1 LPQDFLPVLMGILI
15 GGLTRGALYALIASG
30 LTLVFGLTRIMNFAH
45 GAFVMVGT
53 YLSLT
58 ILQTLGDFTFALI
71 IAPAVLAVLGLA
83 VERVLLRPTYR
94 AHGVNQFL
102 LTYGLSLII
111 SQLTLI
117 IWGPVIHVI
126 RIPVPLDGTFDV
138 FGATFEVYS
147 LFIVA
152 VSITV
157 LAVLYAFLRLSNFGL
172 IVRAAIH
179 SRDMI
184 SSLGVNIDLV
194 YVILFTAGSAIA
206 GLAGVLTGPLFSASL
221 GLGQNII
228 IVAFVVVIVG
238 GLGSLKGSLVGALI
252 VGLSEVSSIFLI
264 PVLHPYVI
272 YIVLL
277 IVLVVRPQGLFGW
290 KE

>member
-1 LPQDFLPVLMGILI
+1 VQDLLPLLMNIII

-30 LTLVFGLTRIMNFAH
+30 LTLVFGVTRIMNFAH

-53 YLSLT
+53 YVSLT
-58 ILQTLGDFTFALI
+58 ILETSGNFTLALVM
-71 IAPAVLAVLGLA
+71 APAILAGLGLV
-83 VERVLLRPTYR
+83 VERFLLRPTYR

-102 LTYGLSLII
+102 LTYGLALII

-126 RIPVPLDGTFDV
+126 RIPAPLDGRIEF
-138 FGATFEVYS
+138 FGATFLVYS
-147 LFIVA
+147 FFIVG
-152 VSITV
+152 VSIVV
-157 LAVLYAFLRLSNFGL
+157 LTSLFAFLRLSNFGL
-172 IVRAAIH
+172 MVRAAVF

-184 SSLGVNIDLV
+184 SALGVNINAV
-194 YVILFTAGSAIA
+194 YVVLFTVGSAMA
-206 GLAGVLTGPLFSASL
+206 GLAGVLAGPLFSASL
-221 GLGQNII
+221 GLGQDII

-238 GLGSLKGSLVGALI
+238 GLGSLRGSLVGALI
-252 VGLSEVSSIFLI
+252 VGLSELCSIFLL
-264 PVLHPYVI
+264 PSLEPYVI